1 MLLLI
6 FFCWIPLHYWH
17 EVVRRRLLLSHITVT
32 LEIKNTTPKPCAVA
46 WWRVHLTLSVERCG
60 LETWPGTVLCSWA
73 KLVTFTVPLL
83 TQEGKWN
90 LVHHQG
96 SLINAWGNPT
106 YLLQS
111 LKSWLIY
118 FIIITLNFSPS
129 LVKLKLL
136 LARIYINQ
144 QKLVR
149 IYSTFAKVTIY
160 YIPVSFHIINACKVF
175 HVLACI
181 LCQIKARL
189 IFIFT
194 LMKG

>member
-1 MLLLI
+1 MLG
-6 FFCWIPLHYWH
+6 
-17 EVVRRRLLLSHITVT
+17 VT
-32 LEIKNTTPKPCAVA
+32 L
-46 WWRVHLTLSVERCG
+46 
-60 LETWPGTVLCSWA
+60 
-73 KLVTFTVPLL
+73 
-83 TQEGKWN
+83 
-90 LVHHQG
+90 
-96 SLINAWGNPT
+96 PT
-106 YLLQS
+106 YYKS
-111 LKSWLIY
+111 LKSWLIF
-118 FIIITLNFSPS
+118 FIIMLNFSAS

-149 IYSTFAKVTIY
+149 IYSTSAKVTIY